1 MKKSIIT
8 VIIMLSLL
16 MILIIH
22 VSAST
27 EIPNIDHKT
36 LEALWRNMYG
46 YYNTMY
52 DVGDIQ
58 ASPQVKAFFTD
69 SNGVPY
75 ADGKA
80 YVYGIFEKQ
89 YTASEIME
97 QTKIKFSKVMTDDL
111 VNSIVED
118 FHVTGGPDIEQVRV
132 DADGNL
138 YKLHLV
144 SFGTLKTIKTID
156 VSDGQAHVICDIE
169 ITYTFSARGAYTG
182 NDTELLSNTAIDLI
196 YTDDGWRIS
205 GGEVFDY
212 VRNFANVYPGAEYET
227 APSTGDESDGA
238 VVTLAVGAT
247 VSALIPT
254 VVFIRRRKRRF
265 EA

>member
-1 MKKSIIT
+1 MKKNIT
-8 VIIMLSLL
+8 FIFVVLSLL
-16 MILIIH
+16 LLF
-22 VSAST
+22 VVQTSAATDVPELDSKSFET
-27 EIPNIDHKT
+27 
-36 LEALWRNMYG
+36 LWRGVRG

-52 DVGDIQ
+52 DTASLQI
-58 ASPQVKAFFTD
+58 SPQVTVFLTD

-80 YVYGIFEKQ
+80 YIYGIYEKQ

-97 QTKIKFSKVMTDDL
+97 QTKLRFSKVMTDDL

-132 DADGNL
+132 DDDGNL

-144 SFGTLKTIKTID
+144 SFGLLQTVHSITIN
-156 VSDGQAHVICDIE
+156 GNRAQVICDMDFD
-169 ITYTFSARGAYTG
+169 YTKTEHRSNAYQG
-182 NDTELLSNTAIDLI
+182 EMSLKNTTVDLI

-212 VRNFANVYPGAEYET
+212 VRNFANIYPGAEYET
-227 APSTGDESDGA
+227 APNTGDESNTAVIPLAMGA
-238 VVTLAVGAT
+238 I

-254 VVFIRRRKRRF
+254 TVFIRRRKLRF
-265 EA
+265 EV